1 MANICG
7 ATAPLAPLLRWP
19 CDLSIYYQYF
29 NPNKI
34 PVFGF
39 GLKRHVPNSG
49 PMTVKILHTSEVLTK
64 LCKIMSIFAKGPQT
78 IMISILLTIY

>member
-7 ATAPLAPLLRWP
+7 ATAPLAPLLRRP

-49 PMTVKILHTSEVLTK
+49 PMTVNLSLIRSDPDYFIW
-64 LCKIMSIFAKGPQT
+64 CKK
-78 IMISILLTIY
+78 